1 MEWTKPA
8 LVVFLRLVGGLPL
21 AAVLASLGMAV
32 ASALSV
38 FFGISG
44 LSTLLIWLMIGAG
57 IGGGLGAGVLM
68 FRVDAIPSWPLLLV
82 IALALPL
89 IGAAGAWAGFGL
101 GGAITAYQD
110 SQCLG
115 VCEYLF
121 RPKTYM
127 ALGATIVANLVSLV
141 FNVGYEIRAGDWAKP
156 GLLSAGAPVRASGD
170 TGPRI

>member
-57 IGGGLGAGVLM
+57 VGGGLGAGVLM
-68 FRVDAIPSWPLLLV
+68 FRVDAIPPWPLLLV
-82 IALALPL
+82 IALALSL
-89 IGAAGAWAGFGL
+89 VGAAGAWAGFEL
-101 GGAITAYQD
+101 GGAITAYED

-127 ALGATIVANLVSLV
+127 ALGATIAANLVALV
-141 FNVGYEIRAGDWAKP
+141 VNVGYEIRAWDWAKP

-170 TGPRI
+170 TGPPI

>member
-1 MEWTKPA
+1 M
-8 LVVFLRLVGGLPL
+8 L
-21 AAVLASLGMAV
+21 
-32 ASALSV
+32 
-38 FFGISG
+38 
-44 LSTLLIWLMIGAG
+44 
-57 IGGGLGAGVLM
+57 
-68 FRVDAIPSWPLLLV
+68 RVDAILSWPLLLV
-82 IALALPL
+82 TALAMCLV
-89 IGAAGAWAGFGL
+89 GAAGAWAGFEL

-156 GLLSAGAPVRASGD
+156 GLLSAGAPVPASGD
-170 TGPRI
+170 TGPRLESSLQ